1 MTATGAAPGKVILFG
16 EHAVVHG
23 QPAIACTLTD
33 RGVAST
39 CTADA
44 DGPRLDMPE
53 WGQSVRP
60 ATMDRA
66 VEAVPRAFA
75 LALAFVGL
83 PPDAQVRVTME
94 GNLPPSVGMGS
105 SAAFSV
111 ALLRGLAAFAQRP
124 LTDDALL
131 AGATQLEGIFHGDP
145 SGLDHTTVALGGCV
159 YFRRARGD
167 APSVFRR
174 VPLPAQVHLAVGV
187 TARAGNTRQLVSRLK
202 ARAQTD
208 PRAFAPVFDAI
219 GALADEGARALEAGD
234 WPRLGVLFDVNHGL
248 VNALGVS
255 TLACELM
262 VSRARD
268 AGALGAKL
276 TGAGGGGA
284 VIAMCE
290 GEAHARAVASA
301 LEALP
306 EVRGFATA
314 LHA

>member
-1 MTATGAAPGKVILFG
+1 VTATGAAPGKVILFG

-23 QPAIACTLTD
+23 QPAIACTLSD

-39 CTADA
+39 CTADP

-60 ATMDRA
+60 ATTDRA

-83 PPDAQVRVTME
+83 PAEARLRVTVE

-124 LTDDALL
+124 LTEADLL
-131 AGATQLEGIFHGDP
+131 EGGTQLEGVFHGDP

-159 YFRRARGD
+159 YFRRAGSD
-167 APSVFRR
+167 QDKVVRR
-174 VPLPAQVHLAVGV
+174 IALPAPVHLAMGV
-187 TARAGNTRQLVSRLK
+187 TARAGNTRQLVARLK
-202 ARAQTD
+202 TRAAD
-208 PRAFAPVFDAI
+208 APRAFAPVFDAI
-219 GALADEGARALEAGD
+219 GALAGEGERALEAGD
-234 WPRLGVLFDVNHGL
+234 WARLGVLFDVNHGL

-262 VSRARD
+262 VDRARA

-284 VIAMCE
+284 VIAVCE
-290 GEAHARAVASA
+290 DATHARAVAAA
-301 LEALP
+301 LDGLP
-306 EVRGFATA
+306 EVRAFATTLQA
-314 LHA
+314 